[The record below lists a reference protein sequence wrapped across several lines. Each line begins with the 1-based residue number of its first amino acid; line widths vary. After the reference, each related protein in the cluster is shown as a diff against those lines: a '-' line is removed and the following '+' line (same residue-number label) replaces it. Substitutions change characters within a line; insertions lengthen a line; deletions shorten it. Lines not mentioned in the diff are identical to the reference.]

1 MVGPVQ
7 GRDSLRPKLIGWRV
21 WSLAIAAMFV
31 GTACGG
37 GTSPGGSQKVAIPD
51 KNASGTLQIWGF
63 GDDNVTAKSRLD
75 AFKAAYPSVKIELT
89 PGSLDPQKF
98 LSAVAAGAP
107 PDLVNLNRAK
117 LSTYANRNA
126 LTPLDDYFSAA
137 KLDTNQFRSA
147 AMKPLQVNGKTYG
160 VPEFNNVIVAYV
172 NNKAL
177 KDAGAQLSDVDFSN
191 WQKLSD
197 LNRKLSK
204 MGPDGKP
211 QRVGV
216 DPKLP
221 EFTPLWVYGN
231 NGRIISDDGKKAMLD
246 SKQTVDA
253 VSYAAGLRDAYGG
266 QQAYDGYSQSW
277 DIFGK
282 ANPLAADQLGVTLFE
297 QWWLATIGKVSP
309 DADFSIVPFKGR
321 NGKELTYA
329 DGNSWAVPRGS
340 KNAGLA
346 TAFMKFMT
354 DPDTWVLAAKANV
367 AGLKG
372 GVFTGI
378 YTANTK
384 ADKRIFAEVY
394 KASGKAS
401 FDDAVKV
408 FQRIQDEA
416 VTLPPSAAGNE
427 VVQDYT
433 DAVRN
438 VLLKRQ
444 PADAAMRS
452 GNQKIQAALTNPG

>member
-1 MVGPVQ
+1 MRVQ
-7 GRDSLRPKLIGWRV
+7 SSGWRV
-21 WSLAIAAMFV
+21 WPLALAALIAAA
-31 GTACGG
+31 ACGG
-37 GTSPGGSQKVAIPD
+37 GGSQSTSQTVHIPD
-51 KNASGTLQIWGF
+51 KAATGTLQIWGF

-75 AFKAAYPSVKIELT
+75 AFKAAYPNVKIELT

-137 KLDTNQFRSA
+137 KLDTAQFRSA

-177 KDAGAQLSDVDFSN
+177 KEAGAQLSEVDFSN

-197 LNRKLSK
+197 LNHKLSK
-204 MGPDGKP
+204 VGPDGKP
-211 QRVGV
+211 QRVGI

-231 NGRIISDDGKKAMLD
+231 NGKIISDDGKKALLD
-246 SKQTVDA
+246 SKQTIDA
-253 VSYAAGLRDAYGG
+253 VSFAAGLRDGYGG
-266 QQAYDGYSQSW
+266 QQAYDAYSQTW

-282 ANPLAADQLGVTLFE
+282 GNPIAADQLGVTLFE

-309 DADFSIVPFKGR
+309 EADFSIVPFKGR

-329 DGNSWAVPRGS
+329 DGNSWAVPKGS

-354 DPDTWVLAAKANV
+354 DPDTWVLSAKANV
-367 AGLKG
+367 ANLKG

-384 ADKRIFAEVY
+384 ADKRIFDEVY
-394 KASGKAS
+394 KPSGKAS
-401 FDDAVKV
+401 FDDAVKI

-427 VVQDYT
+427 VVQNYT

-444 PADAAMRS
+444 PADAAMRA